1 MRWAVNPWFQFSKV
15 PNVEADE
22 ENQEIDRKPRNGN
35 PKREEPRREEMKKKL
50 WNGREKETKEM
61 ERSTSP
67 SFRVKK
73 LYRSGSRNQ
82 SVCEIT
88 VGFERFSLVKMDG
101 KLAFRIMNIN
111 GEVVAEAKR
120 KVSSNGIVLG
130 DDVLSLNANS
140 QIERSLVMALVSVY
154 GLIRRQM

>member
-61 ERSTSP
+61 GR
-67 SFRVKK
+67 KK
-73 LYRSGSRNQ
+73 SDR
-82 SVCEIT
+82 
-88 VGFERFSLVKMDG
+88 
-101 KLAFRIMNIN
+101 
-111 GEVVAEAKR
+111 
-120 KVSSNGIVLG
+120 
-130 DDVLSLNANS
+130 
-140 QIERSLVMALVSVY
+140 
-154 GLIRRQM
+154 